1 MPPGLSRPRLGH
13 KRPIDWSR
21 RTPRRLAFHFPG
33 AVSRQGAFVWP
44 ATPCLERQQKDNLGS
59 VWWDSQRESP
69 AMENGEGSKKVSST
83 SHEGSSLAVAYV
95 VRRLHNWNRLRH
107 IPGPRTCG
115 WTDIWMLRR
124 AWSGSLYEDL
134 GELCQQHGPLV
145 RIAPN
150 YLICGK
156 PAEVRRM
163 WGVRS
168 KWDRSPWYK
177 GFQLDPPRDCT
188 LSMRDNELHAAL
200 RSKLA
205 PGYSGKGIESLQ
217 ESVDKQIAKF
227 IRLLE
232 TKYLSTDTELRPV
245 DVARKVQYLTLDV
258 ISTLAFGRTF
268 GFLDKDGDLFD
279 YIKTTE
285 ESLPLMQMIALLPWL
300 VNVLQ
305 SRLFEAFLPSHTD
318 VVGLG
323 RVMGIAKE
331 VVAERYGPK
340 KITKADMLGSFV
352 AHGLSQRE
360 AEAES
365 LVQIVAGSDT
375 TATTLRISLLL
386 LTTSPKAYTTLVSEI
401 DGAISQNRISS
412 PVTDAEARTLPF
424 LQACIKECF
433 RFWPPITGIMPRV
446 CPQESVVCGVK
457 VPGGT
462 NVGWS
467 ARAVLRDKEVFGSD
481 AEAFWPGRW
490 LQRISKEGN
499 KEGVEQAETETERLN
514 RMERTVEL
522 VFGQG
527 KWGCLGKSIS
537 LLEINKVLVELF
549 RRFDFAILNPAHP
562 METFNYGVSMQYGLY
577 MRISRRTDKANET
590 I

>member
-1 MPPGLSRPRLGH
+1 MPPLL
-13 KRPIDWSR
+13 
-21 RTPRRLAFHFPG
+21 LL
-33 AVSRQGAFVWP
+33 VSAL
-44 ATPCLERQQKDNLGS
+44 T
-59 VWWDSQRESP
+59 
-69 AMENGEGSKKVSST
+69 
-83 SHEGSSLAVAYV
+83 VAYLV
-95 VRRLHNWNRLRH
+95 VRRVHNWHRLRH
-107 IPGPRTCG
+107 IPGPRWCG
-115 WTDIWMLRR
+115 WTDIWILRR

-134 GELCQQHGPLV
+134 GKLCQQHGPLV
-145 RIAPN
+145 RVAPN
-150 YLICGK
+150 YVICGN

-168 KWDRSPWYK
+168 EWDRSPWYK

-188 LSMRDNELHAAL
+188 LSMRDNELHTIL

-217 ESVDKQIAKF
+217 ASVDTQIAKF
-227 IRLLE
+227 IELLE

-245 DVARKVQYLTLDV
+245 DFARKVQYLTLDV
-258 ISTLAFGRTF
+258 ISTIAFGRTF

-285 ESLPLMQMIALLPWL
+285 ESLPLMQMIALVPWL

-305 SRLFEAFLPSHTD
+305 SRLFKAFLPSHTD

-323 RVMGIAKE
+323 KVMGIAKE

-340 KITKADMLGSFV
+340 KITKPDMLGSFV

-375 TATTLRISLLL
+375 TATNLRITLLL
-386 LTTSPKAYTTLVSEI
+386 LTTSPKIYTTLVSEI
-401 DGAISQNRISS
+401 DTAISQTRISS
-412 PVTDAEARTLPF
+412 PVTDAEARALPY

-446 CPQESVVCGVK
+446 CPREAVVCG
-457 VPGGT
+457 
-462 NVGWS
+462 
-467 ARAVLRDKEVFGSD
+467 EVFGGD
-481 AEAFWPGRW
+481 ADAFWPGRW
-490 LQRISKEGN
+490 LERRESTEGN
-499 KEGVEQAETETERLN
+499 KEKEKEMETERLN
-514 RMERTVEL
+514 RMERIVEL

-527 KWGCLGKSIS
+527 KWGCLGKPIS
-537 LLEINKVLVELF
+537 LLEINKVLVELL

-562 METFNYGVSMQYGLY
+562 METFNYGVSMQSELY
-577 MRISRRTDKANET
+577 MKISRRTDITNAT
-590 I
+590 M